1 MTLRGSTFNDGMK
14 YWIERSAKKMNDNDA
29 KHYLQQPYARIV
41 IPEEKGGY
49 HAEILEFP
57 GCYAQGESV
66 GEAYKNL
73 EKAAGAWIEASLA
86 NGQMIPEPSSA
97 LGYSGNV
104 LLRLPRSI
112 HRQAAKMAERD
123 RTSLNQYLL
132 SAVSARV
139 GADEF
144 YNVLV
149 TQFEHHLM
157 TTLASFTEA
166 RVAWWQNQNKAV
178 TPATIEAEIIPGGLI
193 GTASTASGCEQSIV
207 ENSRR

>member
-1 MTLRGSTFNDGMK
+1 
-14 YWIERSAKKMNDNDA
+14 MNGNDA

-41 IPEEKGGY
+41 IPDEKGGY

-73 EKAAGAWIEASLA
+73 EEAAGAWIEASLA

-97 LGYSGNV
+97 LGYGGNV

-149 TQFEHHLM
+149 TQFEQHLM
-157 TTLASFTEA
+157 TSLTSFTEA
-166 RVAWWQNQNKAV
+166 MAGWWHKDNKAV
-178 TPATIEAEIIPGGLI
+178 TPATIEGEIIPGKLI
-193 GTASTASGCEQSIV
+193 GTASTASGREQSTI
-207 ENSRR
+207 EKSRR

>member
-1 MTLRGSTFNDGMK
+1 MN
-14 YWIERSAKKMNDNDA
+14 YWTERSAKKMNGNDA

-41 IPEEKGGY
+41 IPDEKGGY

-66 GEAYKNL
+66 GKAYKNL
-73 EKAAGAWIEASLA
+73 EEAAAAWIEASLA

-97 LGYSGNV
+97 LGYGGNV
-104 LLRLPRSI
+104 LLRMPRSI
-112 HRQAAKMAERD
+112 HRQAAKMAARD

-132 SAVSARV
+132 AAISARV
-139 GADEF
+139 GADDF

-149 TQFEHHLM
+149 RQFEQRLM
-157 TTLASFTEA
+157 ETFAEA
-166 RVAWWQNQNKAV
+166 TYVWWKNRKDAM
-178 TPATIEAEIIPGGLI
+178 TPPTISAEIVPGPFLDS
-193 GTASTASGCEQSIV
+193 ASTASGSEQLTR